1 MATILFV
8 SGKLQP
14 TMMTNSF
21 TGPETQKPAS
31 AGVKTGIPI
40 LEIRRLDRYLQSMG
54 ILFGF
59 GFFYADH
66 GITPQLH

>member
-21 TGPETQKPAS
+21 TGPETQTPAS

-59 GFFYADH
+59 GFFCADH